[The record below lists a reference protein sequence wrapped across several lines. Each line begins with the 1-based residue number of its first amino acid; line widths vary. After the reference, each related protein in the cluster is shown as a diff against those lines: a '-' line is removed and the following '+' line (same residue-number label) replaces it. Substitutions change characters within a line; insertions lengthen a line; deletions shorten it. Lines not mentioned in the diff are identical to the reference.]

1 MSALACPQCTNP
13 VPEPGPCPSC
23 DLDISLLF
31 RIRRAA
37 GSLAHRAAQS
47 AAEGEWQRAYDRAR
61 ESLSLARSDND
72 LAAFVLLLAT
82 VAGAHGSLASVP
94 RPRAGQLPASLAPYA
109 EELIAAARALRDG
122 EVRP

>member
-23 DLDISLLF
+23 DLDVSLLF

-37 GSLAHRAAQS
+37 SSLAHRAAQS
-47 AAEGEWQRAYDRAR
+47 AAEGEWQQAYDRAR

-72 LAAFVLLLAT
+72 LAAFVLLLAM
-82 VAGAHGSLASVP
+82 VGGAHGTLASVP
-94 RPRAGQLPASLAPYA
+94 RPRVEQLPASLAPYA
-109 EELIAAARALRDG
+109 DELIAAARALRDG
-122 EVRP
+122 EVGP